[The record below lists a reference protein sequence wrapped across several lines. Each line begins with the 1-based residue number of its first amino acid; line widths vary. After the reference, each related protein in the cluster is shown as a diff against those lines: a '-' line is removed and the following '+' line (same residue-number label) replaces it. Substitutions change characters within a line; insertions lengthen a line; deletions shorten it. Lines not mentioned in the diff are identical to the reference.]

1 MKIKLKLSEPDRKQV
16 KIRTEVISLN
26 DAMKFSNAVNS
37 GGQAKMVITDGLV
50 KVNGEIC
57 TVRGKKLRA
66 GDSFQFMNTI
76 YEIV

>member
-1 MKIKLKLSEPDRKQV
+1 MKIKLKVSEPERKQV

-37 GGQAKMVITDGLV
+37 GGQAKMVICDGLV
-50 KVNGEIC
+50 RVNGEIC
-57 TVRGKKLRA
+57 TIRGKKLHV
-66 GDSFQFMNTI
+66 GDCFQFMNTI